1 MFTKSLFKGKRC
13 GKKRKLALSVHSYI
27 IVCKQFLLVPKKK
40 ALSPPRPVPPG
51 LYPESGQ
58 LHTFLGHAI
67 ASESVIR
74 ARA

>member
-1 MFTKSLFKGKRC
+1 MLTKSLSKGKGC
-13 GKKRKLALSVHSYI
+13 CIKRKLVLSVQSES

-40 ALSPPRPVPPG
+40 ALSPPRPVPSG

-67 ASESVIR
+67 ASESVIG